1 MYTIVPRILTK
12 DVRMLMVCY
21 VIFRIAIYT
30 NDTWVKS
37 LLGVL
42 AANSTIRAVVV
53 ITGLGVM
60 TEKKLVDVLY

>member
-1 MYTIVPRILTK
+1 
-12 DVRMLMVCY
+12 MLMVCY